1 MSAVVVLACVLV
13 VVVVAVAAA
22 AEAYIDVAI
31 HAAMSVTVVES

>member
-31 HAAMSVTVVES
+31 HAAMSFTVVES